1 MHDEAVLKGFI
12 REVSSHTMTII
23 RDDGFYRHLSFGRP
37 GSSIYRFDLVTWPG
51 YLCMTGDMGTWTFS
65 RITDMF
71 DFFGGAFERGINPV
85 YWSEKMEAGSG
96 CPRDA
101 IAKEW
106 DEQAYCQRLDHILKE
121 WCEEHA
127 LSGGAPKDQIKEFH
141 RHRERVE
148 GIISQMKEGSFSEM
162 DAYAAYASVDDPDG
176 VLTDFWDYTFKEWS
190 SHFLWACYA
199 IQWGISRYKNN
210 KIALS
215 AMDKFLAIGSA
226 AGAEYG
232 EAYPVLVQ
240 QALSRLLRGELK
252 TYRDGLS
259 IGFASDHSGVCEVWG
274 RDARDYEGKVI
285 ARRLVACW
293 NACKGLPTGEL
304 ESVGLTGALGNEL
317 LKLDRLEILRQDLIE
332 LRDCFKEAGL
342 PMNRNQPHSVDSVD
356 NANPQLQAGLYA
368 IYYLD
373 NSIGDHD
380 RYHRLATLDIDGKW
394 EDEDGRELLQYE
406 GDQILSAWPL
416 FESADQ
422 MNMKELVDEA
432 TSMRESF
439 ISYLMSENLKNKPD
453 VDQDVLYTH
462 CAKWVDAMCHT
473 PLLLRVIESAKSME
487 EKL

>member
-1 MHDEAVLKGFI
+1 MHDDAVLKGFI
-12 REVSSHTMTII
+12 RDVSAHTMTII

-37 GSSIYRFDLVTWPG
+37 GSSTYRFDLVTWPG

-71 DFFGGAFERGINPV
+71 DFFGGAFERGINPS

-106 DEQAYCQRLDHILKE
+106 DEQAYCQRLDYFLKE
-121 WCEEHA
+121 WAEEHA
-127 LSGGAPKDQIKEFH
+127 PGGGAPKDLKKKYQHK
-141 RHRERVE
+141 RERAE
-148 GIISQMKEGSFSEM
+148 GIIQQMKEGSYSEM

-176 VLTDFWDYTFKEWS
+176 VLADFWEYTFKAWS
-190 SHFLWACYA
+190 THFLWACYA

-232 EAYPVLVQ
+232 EAYPVLKQ
-240 QALSRLLRGELK
+240 QALSRLQRGELK
-252 TYRDGLS
+252 TYRNGLS

-317 LKLDRLEILRQDLIE
+317 LKLDRLEDLRRDLIE
-332 LRDCFKEAGL
+332 LRDCFKQARL
-342 PMNRNQPHSVDSVD
+342 PMGSAESAIPEAESVPGPLLQP
-356 NANPQLQAGLYA
+356 GLYA
-368 IYYLD
+368 IHYLD
-373 NSIGDHD
+373 NSIGDQD
-380 RYHRLATLDIDGKW
+380 RYHRLATLDADGKW
-394 EDEDGRELLQYE
+394 VDEDGRELLQYQ
-406 GDQILSAWPL
+406 GDKILSAWPL
-416 FESADQ
+416 FESSDQ
-422 MNMKELVDEA
+422 MNMKELVAEA
-432 TSMRESF
+432 TSMRDSF
-439 ISYLMSENLKNKPD
+439 ISYLMSENLSKKPD
-453 VDQDVLYTH
+453 ADQDSLYSH
-462 CAKWVDAMCHT
+462 CSKWVNAMCHT
-473 PLLLRVIESAKSME
+473 PLLLRIFEAAKSVE
-487 EKL
+487 ANP